1 MTDQGAH
8 VATDQET
15 ALYEAMTAGDWDTVE
30 EMRQEAAEADP
41 APPDPVPDDWLPP
54 VDQYEVDYANAYAHY
69 QADHEMPEEQREENT
84 AEQVTDENQG
94 RA

>member
-8 VATDQET
+8 VPTGQET

-30 EMRQEAAEADP
+30 EMRQAAVEADE
-41 APPDPVPDDWLPP
+41 LE
-54 VDQYEVDYANAYAHY
+54 QYDVDYQNAYAHY
-69 QADHEMPEEQREENT
+69 QADHEMPEDQREAHT
-84 AEQVTDENQG
+84 ADQVEDENAG